1 MKSKIQNSFLVFNT
15 TSPNNWGIS
24 SERHLDMG
32 CASYARNPFQAP
44 EVYGAD
50 LSDQPPVNLPKSRYF
65 KVQSRVHIP
74 VENGFFNSIS
84 AFDFIE
90 HLNRADGYPNSF
102 IIFLNEASRVLA
114 SGGTLLC
121 VTPAFPNPL
130 SFQDPTHVNIITEGT
145 VQYFLNVNSADKD
158 LDYGITCQF
167 ELVEQFWAGP
177 FSLIRKP
184 EWESNGFR
192 FSALK
197 SLLKPK
203 NLRKFVSELRNPSHL
218 VWVLRKV

>member
-32 CASYARNPFQAP
+32 CASYARNPFQAS
-44 EVYGAD
+44 EVFGAD

-65 KVQSRVHIP
+65 KVQSRVHLP
-74 VENGFFNSIS
+74 VEDGFFCSIS

-102 IIFLNEASRVLA
+102 IVFLNEASRVLE
-114 SGGTLLC
+114 SGGILLC

-145 VQYFLNVNSADKD
+145 IQYFLNVNGTEKD
-158 LDYGITCQF
+158 LDYGISCQF

-184 EWESNGFR
+184 EWESTGLK
-192 FSALK
+192 FSVLK
-197 SLLKPK
+197 SLVKFR
-203 NLRKFVSELRNPSHL
+203 NLRKFISDLRNPSHL
-218 VWVLRKV
+218 VWVLRKL